1 MINYFSKNIL
11 QEKFKEFRSFIILLL
26 LMFFTGIIIN
36 MHEKFRSEQIKNIKN
51 ILQNTYLQ
59 KTLISISSSLKPRF
73 EKFNH
78 SVSAGE
84 TFEGILNEINL
95 DINEKKKIL
104 NFIKKNKIKF
114 KIYENQKIS
123 FDIDNLEKKKITK
136 ITIPINKKKDLILS
150 SNKKNS
156 FDYSELNKKL
166 TMTTRYTENFIK
178 NSLYKAAIEKKLAP
192 NIIVQFAQIY
202 GFQVDFQRDIR
213 KNDSFQIVYEEFK
226 NDENKTVDF
235 GNILYA
241 NLILKG
247 KSLELYYFNS
257 EKDKINDHFE
267 GNGQSIKKTLM
278 KTPINGA
285 RLSSS
290 FGNRKHPILGYTK
303 LHTGTDFAAPMGTP
317 IMASGTGVIL
327 KAGWCGGGG
336 NCVKIKH
343 NSTYSTVYA
352 HMSKFARGIKKGVR
366 VNQGQIIGY
375 VGSTGMSTGPHL
387 HYEVIKNGKKINSQ
401 TLKLPSGKKLT
412 GKSRE
417 DFELAKIKIN
427 VLKSE
432 LINNLN

>member
-1 MINYFSKNIL
+1 MINFFSKNIL

-26 LMFFTGIIIN
+26 LMFLTGIIIN
-36 MHEKFRSEQIKNIKN
+36 VHEKFRSEQIKNIKN

-95 DINEKKKIL
+95 DIKEKKKIL

-114 KIYENQKIS
+114 KIYENQKII

-178 NSLYKAAIEKKLAP
+178 NSLYKAAIEKKVDP

-213 KNDSFQIVYEEFK
+213 RNDSFQIVYEEFK

-257 EKDKINDHFE
+257 EKDKINDHFD
-267 GNGQSIKKTLM
+267 GSGQSIKKTLM

>member
-1 MINYFSKNIL
+1 MINFFSKNIL

-36 MHEKFRSEQIKNIKN
+36 VHEKFRSEQIKNIKN

-95 DINEKKKIL
+95 DIKEKKKIL

-123 FDIDNLEKKKITK
+123 FDIDNLEKRKITK

-166 TMTTRYTENFIK
+166 TMTTRYAENFIK
-178 NSLYKAAIEKKLAP
+178 NSLYKAAIEKKLDP

-213 KNDSFQIVYEEFK
+213 RNDSFQIVYEEFK

-257 EKDKINDHFE
+257 EKDKINDHFD
-267 GNGQSIKKTLM
+267 GSGQSIKKTLM

-387 HYEVIKNGKKINSQ
+387 HYEVIKKGEKINSQ

-417 DFELAKIKIN
+417 DFELSKIKIN

>member
-1 MINYFSKNIL
+1 MINFFSKNIL

-26 LMFFTGIIIN
+26 LMFLTGIIIN
-36 MHEKFRSEQIKNIKN
+36 VHEKFRSEQIKNIKN

-95 DINEKKKIL
+95 DIKEKKKIL
-104 NFIKKNKIKF
+104 NFIKNNKIKF

-257 EKDKINDHFE
+257 EKDKINDHFD
-267 GNGQSIKKTLM
+267 GSGQSIKKTLM

>member
-26 LMFFTGIIIN
+26 LMFLTGIIIN
-36 MHEKFRSEQIKNIKN
+36 VHEKFRSEQIKNIKN

-95 DINEKKKIL
+95 NKKEKKKIL

-166 TMTTRYTENFIK
+166 TMTTRYAENFIK

-257 EKDKINDHFE
+257 EKDKINDHFD
-267 GNGQSIKKTLM
+267 GSGQSIKKTLM